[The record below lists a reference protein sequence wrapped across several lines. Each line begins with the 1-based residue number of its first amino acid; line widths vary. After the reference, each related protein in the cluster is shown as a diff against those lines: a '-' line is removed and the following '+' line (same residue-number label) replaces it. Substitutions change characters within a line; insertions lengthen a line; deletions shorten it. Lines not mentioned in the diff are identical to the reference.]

1 MRNMSTGRSFN
12 GRPRREHWQSE
23 QDMTAVF
30 AVMAAIAVIF
40 SGIKY
45 EITRRAL
52 INSLPPQFQGYG
64 ESRYAVDVYAL
75 EPSTPLP
82 LQAEHMK
89 ALWGGCAALL
99 CAALSFLA
107 AGNPPFGGLVLI
119 GFVIAVVSTIR
130 SLRRYRE
137 NCKRAEGQQSREM
150 R

>member
-1 MRNMSTGRSFN
+1 VA
-12 GRPRREHWQSE
+12 
-23 QDMTAVF
+23 AVF
-30 AVMAAIAVIF
+30 FVMAAIATIF
-40 SGIKY
+40 SAVKY

-52 INSLPPQFQGYG
+52 IDSLPPQFQGYG

-89 ALWGGCAALL
+89 SLWGGCAALL
-99 CAALSFLA
+99 CAAFGFFA
-107 AGNPPFGGLVLI
+107 AGNLPFGGLVLI
-119 GFVIAVVSTIR
+119 GFAIAVVSTIR

-150 R
+150 Q